1 MRFETRSEICFQLR
15 SQIRSQIRF
24 WIRPGG
30 VAAGL
35 LALACASQVPGLP
48 ECPAVAQMQPRPSES
63 CQSDPDSILLQR
75 QLAALLEEDAS
86 PIRVRV
92 EFGSQ
97 SEIQTICVDRTSAR
111 GATAARRRLA
121 ERVAKVSLESAFGP
135 PCLANSRL
143 DFNLRGVQ
151 YATIRLMA
159 KKCEHEGSAARRV
172 SEARTDR
179 PPAGFHDY
187 AEVSTY
193 FRCLSYKQARLD
205 QVWLFDDLFTGRVAY
220 VFYGTSTST
229 LRQKAMHKCFPYYEE
244 VPSFPTDNSS
254 RLPAE
259 SDREAAIECM
269 RSEGWSFV
277 PPE

>member
-1 MRFETRSEICFQLR
+1 MRSETC
-15 SQIRSQIRF
+15 SQIR
-24 WIRPGG
+24 PG
-30 VAAGL
+30 VVTAVL
-35 LALACASQVPGLP
+35 LALACASQVPDLP
-48 ECPAVAQMQPRPSES
+48 KCPAVAEMQPRPSES
-63 CQSDPDSILLQR
+63 CQSDPNSILLQR
-75 QLAALLEEDAS
+75 QLAALIEEDAS

-92 EFGSQ
+92 EFGPR
-97 SEIQTICVDRTSAR
+97 SEIRTICVDRTSAR

-121 ERVAKVSLESAFGP
+121 ERVAKVSLEGAFGP

-159 KKCEHEGSAARRV
+159 KKCEHEANAARRV

-179 PPAGFHDY
+179 PPPGFHDY

-193 FRCLSYKQARLD
+193 FRCLEYQQARLD
-205 QVWLFDDLFTGRVAY
+205 QIWLFDGLLTGRIAY
-220 VFYGTSTST
+220 VFYGTADST
-229 LRQKAMHKCFPYYEE
+229 LRQTAMHKCFPLYAGAA
-244 VPSFPTDNSS
+244 STSTNS

-269 RSEGWSFV
+269 RSAGWSFV
-277 PPE
+277 PPQ

>member
-1 MRFETRSEICFQLR
+1 MRFEMRSKIRSE
-15 SQIRSQIRF
+15 IRF

-35 LALACASQVPGLP
+35 LALACASQVPGLA
-48 ECPAVAQMQPRPSES
+48 ECPAVAQMQPRPTES
-63 CQSDPDSILLQR
+63 CESEPDSILLQR
-75 QLAALLEEDAS
+75 QLTALIEEDAS
-86 PIRVRV
+86 PLRVRV

-97 SEIQTICVDRTSAR
+97 SEIRTICVDRTFAR

-121 ERVAKVSLESAFGP
+121 ERVAKVSLEGAFGP

-159 KKCEHEGSAARRV
+159 KKCEHEANAARRV

-179 PPAGFHDY
+179 PPPTFHDS
-187 AEVSTY
+187 AEVGTY
-193 FRCLSYKQARLD
+193 FRCLSYQQTRLD
-205 QVWLFDDLFTGRVAY
+205 QAWLFDDLFTGRVAY
-220 VFYGTSTST
+220 VFYGTADST
-229 LRQKAMHKCFPYYEE
+229 LRQTAMHKCFPFYEE
-244 VPSFPTDNSS
+244 VPSFPMYDSS

-259 SDREAAIECM
+259 GNREAAIECM
-269 RSEGWSFV
+269 RSEGWSFF

>member
-179 PPAGFHDY
+179 PPSGFHDY
-187 AEVSTY
+187 AELSTY
-193 FRCLSYKQARLD
+193 FRCLEYQQARLD
-205 QVWLFDDLFTGRVAY
+205 QIWLFDGLLTGRIAY
-220 VFYGTSTST
+220 VFYGTADST
-229 LRQKAMHKCFPYYEE
+229 LRQTAMHKCFPFYLGAT
-244 VPSFPTDNSS
+244 STSTNSQ
-254 RLPAE
+254 LPAE
-259 SDREAAIECM
+259 SDRDAAIECM